1 MARNVNAV
9 YSGTF
14 DPLTLGHE
22 DVVRRAA
29 LMFDQVVLAVAT
41 AHHKNTLFTL
51 EQRLEQARAALA
63 DCPNVR
69 VLPFEGL
76 IVDFVR
82 QQGAQVIVRGLR
94 SVTDYDY
101 ETQMAGMN
109 RHLAPQVDTVFLHT
123 SAQVQHISST
133 LVREIA
139 SSAAMCRAWSRRLW
153 CRHSRLAWPE
163 PGSEVLRGL
172 DHKAHALLALPFV
185 GVQAVGQMGLPG
197 QRFAAVKPDA
207 IDQLPLM
214 AQLDRQMLFPH
225 QAL

>member
-1 MARNVNAV
+1 MDRNVTAV

-29 LMFDQVVLAVAT
+29 LMFDQVILAVAT

-51 EQRLEQARAALA
+51 EQRLEQARATLA

-94 SVTDYDY
+94 SLTDYDY

-139 SSAAMCRAWSRRLW
+139 KLGGDVSGLVSAPVAQALK
-153 CRHSRLAWPE
+153 SRLT
-163 PGSEVLRGL
+163 
-172 DHKAHALLALPFV
+172 
-185 GVQAVGQMGLPG
+185 
-197 QRFAAVKPDA
+197 
-207 IDQLPLM
+207 
-214 AQLDRQMLFPH
+214 
-225 QAL
+225 

>member
-1 MARNVNAV
+1 MARNVTAV

-29 LMFDQVVLAVAT
+29 LMFDQVILAVAT

-51 EQRLEQARAALA
+51 DQRLEQARAALA

-123 SAQVQHISST
+123 SAGVQHISST

-139 SSAAMCRAWSRRLW
+139 KLGGDVSGLVSAPVAQALKT
-153 CRHSRLAWPE
+153 RLA
-163 PGSEVLRGL
+163 
-172 DHKAHALLALPFV
+172 
-185 GVQAVGQMGLPG
+185 
-197 QRFAAVKPDA
+197 
-207 IDQLPLM
+207 
-214 AQLDRQMLFPH
+214 
-225 QAL
+225 

>member
-1 MARNVNAV
+1 MDRNVTAV

-29 LMFDQVVLAVAT
+29 LMFDQVILAVAT
-41 AHHKNTLFTL
+41 AHHKNTFFTL

-94 SVTDYDY
+94 SLTDYDY

-139 SSAAMCRAWSRRLW
+139 KLGGDVSGLVSAPVAQALK
-153 CRHSRLAWPE
+153 SRLT
-163 PGSEVLRGL
+163 
-172 DHKAHALLALPFV
+172 
-185 GVQAVGQMGLPG
+185 
-197 QRFAAVKPDA
+197 
-207 IDQLPLM
+207 
-214 AQLDRQMLFPH
+214 
-225 QAL
+225 

>member
-1 MARNVNAV
+1 MDRNVTAV

-29 LMFDQVVLAVAT
+29 LMFDQVILAVAT

-51 EQRLEQARAALA
+51 EQRLEQARATLA

-94 SVTDYDY
+94 SLTDYDY

-139 SSAAMCRAWSRRLW
+139 KLGGDVSGLVSAPVVKALKTRL
-153 CRHSRLAWPE
+153 S
-163 PGSEVLRGL
+163 
-172 DHKAHALLALPFV
+172 
-185 GVQAVGQMGLPG
+185 
-197 QRFAAVKPDA
+197 
-207 IDQLPLM
+207 
-214 AQLDRQMLFPH
+214 
-225 QAL
+225 

>member
-1 MARNVNAV
+1 MARNVTAV

-29 LMFDQVVLAVAT
+29 GLFDRVVIAVAV

-51 EQRLEQARAALA
+51 EQRLAQAREALA
-63 DCPNVR
+63 DCPNVQ

-109 RHLAPQVDTVFLHT
+109 RHLAPTVDTVFLHT

-139 SSAAMCRAWSRRLW
+139 KLGGDVSGLVSAPVAQALQA
-153 CRHSRLAWPE
+153 RLA
-163 PGSEVLRGL
+163 
-172 DHKAHALLALPFV
+172 
-185 GVQAVGQMGLPG
+185 
-197 QRFAAVKPDA
+197 
-207 IDQLPLM
+207 
-214 AQLDRQMLFPH
+214 
-225 QAL
+225 